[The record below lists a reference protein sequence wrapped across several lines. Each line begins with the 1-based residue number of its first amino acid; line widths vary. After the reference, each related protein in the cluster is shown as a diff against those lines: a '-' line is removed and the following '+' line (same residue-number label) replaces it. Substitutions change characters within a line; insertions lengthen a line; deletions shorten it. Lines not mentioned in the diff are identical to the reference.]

1 MPTATRSLKGLTVGL
16 LALLSALALL
26 FLAAMQPS
34 AKDLQFLRTL
44 TAQQLLIDSQF
55 RESLLRM
62 RFGVDLNYDTL
73 VAQHNALQQ
82 GLTNF
87 QSLHLPDDIHAAVE
101 KYASTLTENA
111 EQLETFKSL
120 NAALRNATR
129 YYQFESWRLIEMLP
143 DSDKN
148 RTLKIKLQRFSLDT
162 FRLRDN
168 EHPETLAISFPGFD
182 ADLHAAAENIPA
194 EAATFKRLAQ
204 HVQRIE
210 SGLPELRTL
219 TRTLLGSE
227 RQTQLEHIR
236 TLADQGLAQDAAQSS
251 RQRYLLGGIALVLTL
266 ALSFLA
272 HRRMR
277 DIGERLAAEEKMRK
291 LSQAVEQS
299 PNIILITDL
308 DGNIEYVNA
317 AVSKITGY
325 PQSEALGT
333 NMRVLRSGKTPPE
346 TYRELWQTLQA
357 GKIWHGE
364 FINRRKD
371 GSEYVG
377 AAVIGPV
384 RQADGRI
391 THYVAVQDDITEK
404 KRIAAELLR
413 YQNHL
418 EELVEQRTT
427 ELEHHRQNLEE
438 LVDTRTRE
446 LATATAAAEAASRA
460 KSTFLANMSHE
471 IRTPMNA
478 MLGLTHL
485 LRSGATPRQSERLDK
500 IDAAGKH
507 LLSILND
514 ILDISKIEAGKLQL
528 EHCDFALSAVLD
540 HVSSLLAEAARAK
553 GVDIRIDTD
562 AVPLWLRGDVMRL
575 RQGVL
580 NYASNALKF
589 TEHGHITLAAS
600 MLDSQGDDLL
610 VRFEVSD
617 TGIGI
622 EPGKLSTLFQSF
634 TQADASTTRQ
644 YGGSGLGLVITRRL
658 AELMGGTAGAEST
671 PGKGSKFWFTARLQR
686 GHGVSLHVDTSA
698 DAEHQL
704 RARPS
709 PAHLLL
715 AEDNPINREVAL
727 ELLHSVGL
735 VADVATDGVEALA
748 LARQTRYDLVLMDIQ
763 MPNLDGHDATRAIR
777 ALPGWQHI
785 PILAMTAN
793 AFAED
798 REAAR
803 QAGMNDHIAK
813 PVDPE
818 ALFST
823 LLRWLPESQP
833 KSAGDTRS
841 TPPTSITHRPVAPT
855 PADNVLQQRLAAVPD
870 LDSEAGLQLVR
881 GKLEK
886 YQRIL
891 GIFVTEHGA
900 DTQRILEFIAQND
913 YVAASK
919 IAHALKGVAG
929 NIGSM
934 PIHFLAADLN
944 KALMQ
949 ADKAAIESALPPL
962 SQRLPA
968 LIDSLRTALGDNGNS
983 NKH

>member
-1 MPTATRSLKGLTVGL
+1 MTGKKPEFRWLVAGL
-16 LALLSALALL
+16 LALFSILGLLLHSAN
-26 FLAAMQPS
+26 QPS
-34 AKDLQFLRTL
+34 TRDLQSLRTL
-44 TAQQLLIDSQF
+44 TAKQLLIDSQF
-55 RESLLRM
+55 RESLLRI
-62 RFGVDLNYDTL
+62 RFGVDLNYDNL
-73 VAQHNALQQ
+73 VGQHKTLQQ
-82 GLTNF
+82 GLT
-87 QSLHLPDDIHAAVE
+87 HLQALPLPAEIITAISI
-101 KYASTLTENA
+101 YADLLKADSEHI
-111 EQLETFKSL
+111 ESFKSL

-129 YYQFESWRLIEMLP
+129 YYQFESWRLVETLP
-143 DSDKN
+143 DTPEN
-148 RTLKIKLQRFSLDT
+148 RPLKIKLHQFSLDA
-162 FRLRDN
+162 FRLSDN
-168 EHPETLAISFPGFD
+168 EQNSNHTSPESGFD
-182 ADLHAAAENIPA
+182 ATLIAAGQQIPK
-194 EAATFKRLAQ
+194 EQETFKRLAQ
-204 HVQRIE
+204 HVRRIE
-210 SGLPELRTL
+210 SGTPQLLDL
-219 TRTLLGSE
+219 TRTLLRNE
-227 RQTQLEHIR
+227 RHMQLEHIR
-236 TLADQGLAQDAAQSS
+236 LLADEHLGKVARQATQ
-251 RQRYLLGGIALVLTL
+251 QRYLLGGIALMLML
-266 ALSFLA
+266 ALAFVA
-272 HRRMR
+272 RRRMR
-277 DIGERLAAEEKMRK
+277 DIAGRLAAEEKMRK

-308 DGNIEYVNA
+308 EGNIEYVNA

-333 NMRVLRSGKTPPE
+333 NMRVLRSGKTPPD

-404 KRIAAELLR
+404 KRISAELLR

-438 LVDTRTRE
+438 LVNTRTRE
-446 LATATAAAEAASRA
+446 LATATASAEAASRA

-478 MLGLTHL
+478 ILGLTHL
-485 LRSGATPRQSERLDK
+485 LRTGATPRQTERLGK
-500 IDAAGKH
+500 IDSAGKH

-540 HVSSLLAEAARAK
+540 HVSSLLAEAAREK
-553 GVDIRIDTD
+553 GVEIRIDTD
-562 AVPLWLRGDVMRL
+562 AVPIWLRGDVMRL

-589 TEHGHITLAAS
+589 TEQGHITLAAK
-600 MLDSQGDDLL
+600 LLEAQGEDLL
-610 VRFEVSD
+610 VRFEVRD

-622 EPGKLSTLFQSF
+622 EPGKLLTLFQSF

-658 AELMGGTAGAEST
+658 AELMGGTAGADSQ
-671 PGKGSKFWFTARLQR
+671 PGKGSIFWFTARLQR
-686 GHGVSLHVDTSA
+686 GHGISLTVDANA

-735 VADVATDGVEALA
+735 AADVATDGVEALA
-748 LARQTRYDLVLMDIQ
+748 LARQHRYDLVLMDIQ

-798 REAAR
+798 RQAASE
-803 QAGMNDHIAK
+803 AGMNDHIAK

-818 ALFST
+818 ALFNT
-823 LLRWLPESQP
+823 LLKWLPES
-833 KSAGDTRS
+833 R
-841 TPPTSITHRPVAPT
+841 PT
-855 PADNVLQQRLAAVPD
+855 PAGSKQTVPPPAVSKPAENSVTDHGLRQRLAKIPD
-870 LDSEAGLQLVR
+870 LNPEAGLQLVR

-900 DTQRILEFIAQND
+900 DMQHIHELIAQSD
-913 YVAASK
+913 YVAAGK
-919 IAHALKGVAG
+919 IAHALKGVTG
-929 NIGSM
+929 NIGAM

-944 KALMQ
+944 TALNQ
-949 ADKAAIESALPPL
+949 ADKAAIEAALPPL

-968 LIDSLRTALGDNGNS
+968 LISALQAALGENTES
-983 NKH
+983 NRH

>member
-1 MPTATRSLKGLTVGL
+1 MTGKKPEFRWLVAGL
-16 LALLSALALL
+16 LALFSILGLLLHSAN
-26 FLAAMQPS
+26 QPS
-34 AKDLQFLRTL
+34 TRDLQSLRTL
-44 TAQQLLIDSQF
+44 TAKQLLIDSQF
-55 RESLLRM
+55 RESLLRI
-62 RFGVDLNYDTL
+62 RFGVDLNYDNL
-73 VAQHNALQQ
+73 VGQHKTLQQ
-82 GLTNF
+82 GLT
-87 QSLHLPDDIHAAVE
+87 HLQALPLPAEIITAISI
-101 KYASTLTENA
+101 YAELLKADSEHI
-111 EQLETFKSL
+111 ESFKSL

-129 YYQFESWRLIEMLP
+129 YYQFESWRLVETLP
-143 DSDKN
+143 DTPEN
-148 RTLKIKLQRFSLDT
+148 RPLKIKLHQFSLDA
-162 FRLRDN
+162 FRLSDN
-168 EHPETLAISFPGFD
+168 EQNSNHTSPESGFD
-182 ADLHAAAENIPA
+182 ATLIAAGQQIPK
-194 EAATFKRLAQ
+194 EQETFKRLAQ
-204 HVQRIE
+204 HVRRIE
-210 SGLPELRTL
+210 SGTPQLLDL
-219 TRTLLGSE
+219 TRTLLRNE
-227 RQTQLEHIR
+227 RHMQLEHIR
-236 TLADQGLAQDAAQSS
+236 LLADEHLGKVARQATQ
-251 RQRYLLGGIALVLTL
+251 QRYLLGGIALMLML
-266 ALSFLA
+266 ALAFVA
-272 HRRMR
+272 RRRMR
-277 DIGERLAAEEKMRK
+277 DIAGRLAAEEKMRK

-308 DGNIEYVNA
+308 EGNIEYVNA

-333 NMRVLRSGKTPPE
+333 NMRVLRSGKTPPD

-404 KRIAAELLR
+404 KRISAELLR

-438 LVDTRTRE
+438 LVNTRTRE
-446 LATATAAAEAASRA
+446 LATATASAEAASRA

-478 MLGLTHL
+478 ILGLTHL
-485 LRSGATPRQSERLDK
+485 LRTGATPRQTERLGK
-500 IDAAGKH
+500 IDSAGKH

-540 HVSSLLAEAARAK
+540 HVSSLLAEAAREK
-553 GVDIRIDTD
+553 GVEIRIDTD
-562 AVPLWLRGDVMRL
+562 AVPIWLRGDVMRL

-589 TEHGHITLAAS
+589 TEQGHITLAAK
-600 MLDSQGDDLL
+600 LLEAQGEDLL
-610 VRFEVSD
+610 VRFEVRD

-622 EPGKLSTLFQSF
+622 EPGKLLTLFQSF

-658 AELMGGTAGAEST
+658 AELMGGTAGADSQ
-671 PGKGSKFWFTARLQR
+671 PGKGSIFWFTARLQR
-686 GHGVSLHVDTSA
+686 GHGISLTVDANA

-735 VADVATDGVEALA
+735 AADVATDGVEALA
-748 LARQTRYDLVLMDIQ
+748 LARQHRYDLVLMDIQ
-763 MPNLDGHDATRAIR
+763 MPNLDGHDTTRAIR

-798 REAAR
+798 RQAASE
-803 QAGMNDHIAK
+803 AGMNDHIAK

-818 ALFST
+818 ALFNT
-823 LLRWLPESQP
+823 LLKWLPES
-833 KSAGDTRS
+833 R
-841 TPPTSITHRPVAPT
+841 PT
-855 PADNVLQQRLAAVPD
+855 PAGSKQTVPPPAVSKPAENSVTDHGLRQRLAKIPD
-870 LDSEAGLQLVR
+870 LNPEAGLQLVR

-900 DTQRILEFIAQND
+900 DMQHIHELIAQSD
-913 YVAASK
+913 YVAAGK
-919 IAHALKGVAG
+919 IAHALKGVTG
-929 NIGSM
+929 NIGAM

-944 KALMQ
+944 TALNQ
-949 ADKAAIESALPPL
+949 ADKAAIEAALPPL

-968 LIDSLRTALGDNGNS
+968 LISALQAALGEDTES
-983 NKH
+983 NRH

>member
-73 VAQHNALQQ
+73 VAQHDALQQ
-82 GLTNF
+82 GLANF

-485 LRSGATPRQSERLDK
+485 LRSGATPRQNERLDK

-634 TQADASTTRQ
+634 T
-644 YGGSGLGLVITRRL
+644 
-658 AELMGGTAGAEST
+658 
-671 PGKGSKFWFTARLQR
+671 
-686 GHGVSLHVDTSA
+686 
-698 DAEHQL
+698 
-704 RARPS
+704 
-709 PAHLLL
+709 
-715 AEDNPINREVAL
+715 
-727 ELLHSVGL
+727 
-735 VADVATDGVEALA
+735 
-748 LARQTRYDLVLMDIQ
+748 
-763 MPNLDGHDATRAIR
+763 
-777 ALPGWQHI
+777 
-785 PILAMTAN
+785 
-793 AFAED
+793 
-798 REAAR
+798 
-803 QAGMNDHIAK
+803 
-813 PVDPE
+813 
-818 ALFST
+818 
-823 LLRWLPESQP
+823 
-833 KSAGDTRS
+833 
-841 TPPTSITHRPVAPT
+841 
-855 PADNVLQQRLAAVPD
+855 
-870 LDSEAGLQLVR
+870 
-881 GKLEK
+881 
-886 YQRIL
+886 
-891 GIFVTEHGA
+891 
-900 DTQRILEFIAQND
+900 
-913 YVAASK
+913 
-919 IAHALKGVAG
+919 
-929 NIGSM
+929 
-934 PIHFLAADLN
+934 
-944 KALMQ
+944 
-949 ADKAAIESALPPL
+949 
-962 SQRLPA
+962 
-968 LIDSLRTALGDNGNS
+968 
-983 NKH
+983 